1 MKKQLHNTLAIFI
14 LFVSSLIG
22 LSNSNAQTG
31 TLTAN
36 PETVTAFTN
45 ANGTGNT
52 ALTWTSDGAAKVVIT
67 HSRTIN
73 GGTPTAETGVITN
86 TQLQKT
92 DHAINYIKD
101 GGVHTFKLYATA
113 AGVTDFNTGTFLA
126 SVVVTGDLPATGTV
140 SASPETVTAF
150 TNANGTGNSTI
161 SWSTANSPRTLIT
174 LTRTL
179 VDGTIISAEALVIKN
194 NNASSSVNANYI
206 SEGHIHTFKL
216 YTGERDSDVLG
227 DLLDTVIVYGGD
239 VSLSVNEIESQ
250 DTEAVSVFP
259 NPVENVLNVKTSKD
273 ILAIEIYN
281 IIGQKLKKVTV
292 DGSNKAT
299 IDVSAL
305 QQNLYVLQITTLDGV
320 LSKRFAK
327 K

>member
-14 LFVSSLIG
+14 LFLSSLLG

-31 TLTAN
+31 TLAAN
-36 PETVTAFTN
+36 PETVAVFDN

-52 ALTWTSDGAAKVVIT
+52 ALTWTSDGAAKVIIT
-67 HSRTIN
+67 HTSTN
-73 GGTPTAETGVITN
+73 GGTSTAESVVIGN
-86 TQLQKT
+86 PPLQKT
-92 DHAINYIKD
+92 DHAINYIQD
-101 GGVHTFKLYATA
+101 GRVHTFRLYFTDVGSTVFLTEKLLAT
-113 AGVTDFNTGTFLA
+113 
-126 SVVVTGDLPATGTV
+126 VVVTGEAVATGTI
-140 SASPETVTAF
+140 SASPEVVTAF

-161 SWSTANSPRTLIT
+161 SWSTVNSPRTLVT
-174 LTRTL
+174 LRRTL
-179 VDGTIISAEALVIKN
+179 EDGTEISPETLVIQN
-194 NNASSSVNANYI
+194 NNPSSSVNANYI

-216 YTGERDSDVLG
+216 HTGEAGSSVLG
-227 DLLDTVIVYGGD
+227 DLLNTVIVYGGD